1 MCKFQQVFP
10 SESLS
15 ATLHKYQVRKRR
27 AVRQT
32 REVKVDVKTLEGKK
46 VTWRTATQPV
56 GSALRIAP
64 AFVAS
69 TVDAELG
76 VQTSVIVHY
85 VPNEGRY
92 VIKGV
97 TNTAIR
103 DDVEVNYPT
112 VAKVGMQAIVQA
124 AAVRCIFLT
133 LEEESDPKA
142 VWLSVDEL
150 TTADGRILP
159 PLVAAEVTKRGGGA
173 LRMEVVELLYG
184 SAALA
189 GLPPAKRI
197 QHELGIPHRTASQW
211 IIDARKAGRLDG
223 MNYNAGRPAGA

>member
-1 MCKFQQVFP
+1 M
-10 SESLS
+10 
-15 ATLHKYQVRKRR
+15 
-27 AVRQT
+27 
-32 REVKVDVKTLEGKK
+32 KTLEGNA
-46 VTWRTATQPV
+46 VTWQTATQPV

-64 AFVAS
+64 AFVAT
-69 TVDAELG
+69 TVNAGLG
-76 VQTSVIVHY
+76 VQTSVTVHY
-85 VPNEGRY
+85 VPDEGRY

-97 TNTAIR
+97 TNIAVR

-112 VAKVGMQAIVQA
+112 VAKVGMQAIVQV
-124 AAVRCIFLT
+124 AAVRCMFLT
-133 LEEESDPKA
+133 LEEESDPNA

-159 PLVAAEVTKRGGGA
+159 PLVAAKVKKRGGGA